1 MTPGCSRSPRANRGP
16 MALHGAAHTC
26 DVPLAGR
33 WMAYGRLRCTQHP
46 CIYVSTVAGIRASE
60 RRTLAEM
67 SAFDFVVAVA
77 LGSVVGRTAT
87 ASDPSYIQG
96 ATVIVTLVAA
106 HRLVGWRRIRST
118 RFRRLLD
125 RPSVILIDHGR
136 LMTKALRR
144 AHLTDTEVYAVL
156 RQHGVAELDA
166 VELLVLEGNGR
177 FSVRRRN
184 EPKMDR
190 RLDPSAVEH
199 G

>member
-1 MTPGCSRSPRANRGP
+1 MRPPASSTPATLTRTSGHCVLPGPGTAGPYAFVVHARRARHERFNELVDP
-16 MALHGAAHTC
+16 EPVLTSTSYSSVIES
-26 DVPLAGR
+26 DVPSS
-33 WMAYGRLRCTQHP
+33 Y
-46 CIYVSTVAGIRASE
+46 STPAST
-60 RRTLAEM
+60 R
-67 SAFDFVVAVA
+67 
-77 LGSVVGRTAT
+77 
-87 ASDPSYIQG
+87 
-96 ATVIVTLVAA
+96 TVIVTLVAA
-106 HRLVGWRRIRST
+106 HRLVAWRRIRST

-177 FSVRRRN
+177 FSVIRRN
-184 EPKMDR
+184 EPTLDR